1 MDPLRRTR
9 TNPKIER
16 LLKAINLL
24 RLLDREMPAQVI
36 ASFLYVASHDNCHK
50 QAMEEELSMTVASG
64 SRNTDWLSKY
74 HRLNKPGLDL
84 ITKEADPTDRR
95 RQLLKLTPNGKEL
108 VNQLQEIL
116 YGDQNLG
123 SSA

>member
-9 TNPKIER
+9 TNPQIER

-36 ASFLYVASHDNCHK
+36 ATFLYVASHDACHK
-50 QAMEEELSMTVASG
+50 LAMEEELNFSTASG
-64 SRNTDWLSKY
+64 SRNTDWLSEY
-74 HRLNKPGLDL
+74 HRLNKPGLNL
-84 ITKEADPTDRR
+84 ITKEVDPTNRR
-95 RQLLKLTPNGKEL
+95 RQILKLTPKGKEL
-108 VNQLQEIL
+108 MNQLQDIL

-123 SSA
+123 ASA